1 MSHPDMTGA
10 YPHVM
15 RHTAVTT
22 LVQGG
27 VDLLTIQKISRHKTL
42 LMVLRYVQLADDH
55 IDTAIA
61 ALDAGMFDALIPE
74 LHTVGVQRSIGR
86 AKVVAISSA
95 KSV

>member
-1 MSHPDMTGA
+1 
-10 YPHVM
+10 
-15 RHTAVTT
+15 
-22 LVQGG
+22 
-27 VDLLTIQKISRHKTL
+27 
-42 LMVLRYVQLADDH
+42 MVLCYVQLADDH